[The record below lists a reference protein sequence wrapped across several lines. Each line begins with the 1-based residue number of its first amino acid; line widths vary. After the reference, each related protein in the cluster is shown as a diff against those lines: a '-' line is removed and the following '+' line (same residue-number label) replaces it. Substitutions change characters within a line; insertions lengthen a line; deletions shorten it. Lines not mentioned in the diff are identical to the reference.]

1 MCLQE
6 RQYAMCD
13 ASLPCIFTVDEILAT
28 GRAAA
33 AGLAHL
39 HNEHRLLH
47 GDMKSANILVSRD
60 LSTIKVRVESET
72 SVI

>member
-1 MCLQE
+1 MAIDRVRL
-6 RQYAMCD
+6 
-13 ASLPCIFTVDEILAT
+13 
-28 GRAAA
+28 

-72 SVI
+72 SVT